1 LTHSGWLECAAQHD
15 KLKCIG
21 HFVDAFRG
29 GLSVISD
36 TTTEVWWGNL
46 VVRSGKLGLCACYTP
61 KLDSR
66 PTFPTIMT
74 SVLEIIPLGGI
85 GEFGMN
91 CMALRYGDEMIILDA
106 GMGFPEETAYGV
118 DVSIPNFEFLE
129 PYRDDITAI
138 VLTHGHEDHLGAL
151 PYILKRFNVPVYC
164 SHFTAG
170 LAESKLEEHELL
182 GDVLLHRVEPR
193 DVVELGAFTVEFIRV
208 SHSLVDCFSLAIKT
222 PVGTII
228 HTGDYKVDETPVIGE
243 PIDLRSFRRY
253 GQDGVLAL
261 LSDSTNAT
269 VPGRTP
275 SERAVIPAFEEI
287 FVEAKGRIIV
297 AAFASSI
304 HRLQIVMDVSQQ
316 FNRRVCVLGRS
327 MQKNVEVADRLG
339 YLDIPDGLLVSLNQ
353 AKLMSDAEVVFL
365 VTGSQGESRAAL
377 SQMAT
382 QSYKGLTIDEGDT
395 VVLSAR
401 IIPGNERLISR
412 MIGFIYKRGANI
424 IEEKRRLIHV
434 SGHASQEDIRILTEA
449 VRPRYVVPIHGEYRM
464 LFRHKEF
471 VKNHLGYAEDDIILI
486 ENGDVLELDG
496 ERAAVIDKREVG
508 RTFIDDSGFEEIS
521 SDLIRERK
529 QLAYEG
535 TITLAVTIRDDT
547 GELLGDPRIVARGV
561 RGLSSNGLGSLG
573 QSSGDDGVAENDML
587 KGALLVVSAALAGAS
602 RQTLEDDSL
611 LKEHL
616 RVELKRF
623 IQKQTG
629 SRPVIMPM
637 IIRV

>member
-1 LTHSGWLECAAQHD
+1 MA
-15 KLKCIG
+15 
-21 HFVDAFRG
+21 
-29 GLSVISD
+29 
-36 TTTEVWWGNL
+36 
-46 VVRSGKLGLCACYTP
+46 
-61 KLDSR
+61 
-66 PTFPTIMT
+66 

-91 CMALRYGDEMIILDA
+91 CMAVRYGDEMLILDA

-118 DVSIPNFEFLE
+118 DVSIPNFGFLDE
-129 PYRDDITAI
+129 YRDDITAI
-138 VLTHGHEDHLGAL
+138 VLTHGHEDHIGAL
-151 PYILKRFNVPVYC
+151 PYLLKRFNVPVYC

-193 DVVELGAFTVEFIRV
+193 DVVDIGSFQVEFIRV
-208 SHSLVDCFSLAIKT
+208 SHSLVDCFSLGIKT

-287 FVEAKGRIIV
+287 FSEAQGRIVV
-297 AAFASSI
+297 AGFASSI
-304 HRLQIVMDVSQQ
+304 HRIQIVFDVAQQ

-327 MQKNVEVADRLG
+327 MQKNVEIADRLG
-339 YLDIPDGLLVSLNQ
+339 YLDIHDGMMIGVNDTKHLPD
-353 AKLMSDAEVVFL
+353 EEIVFL
-365 VTGSQGESRAAL
+365 VTGSQAEPRAAL
-377 SQMAT
+377 YQMAI
-382 QSYKGLTIDEGDT
+382 QSYKGLMIEEGDT

-412 MIGFIYKRGANI
+412 MIGYIYKRGANI
-424 IEEKRRLIHV
+424 IEEKRRLVHV
-434 SGHASQEDIRILTEA
+434 SGHASQEDIRIMTEA
-449 VRPRYVVPIHGEYRM
+449 VRPKFVVPIHGEYRM

-471 VKNHLGYAEDDIILI
+471 VKNHLGYAEENIVLI

-496 ERAAVIDKREVG
+496 ERATVVDKREIG
-508 RTFIDDSGFEEIS
+508 RTFIDESGFEEI
-521 SDLIRERK
+521 DYETVRERK

-535 TITLAVTIRDDT
+535 TVTVVVTVDQET
-547 GELLGDPRIVARGV
+547 GELDGEPKIAARGV
-561 RGLSSNGLGSLG
+561 RGLSTGNGFGNYLLEGS
-573 QSSGDDGVAENDML
+573 
-587 KGALLVVSAALAGAS
+587 KRVVTSA
-602 RQTLEDDSL
+602 
-611 LKEHL
+611 
-616 RVELKRF
+616 V
-623 IQKQTG
+623 
-629 SRPVIMPM
+629 
-637 IIRV
+637 

>member
-1 LTHSGWLECAAQHD
+1 MS
-15 KLKCIG
+15 
-21 HFVDAFRG
+21 
-29 GLSVISD
+29 
-36 TTTEVWWGNL
+36 
-46 VVRSGKLGLCACYTP
+46 
-61 KLDSR
+61 
-66 PTFPTIMT
+66 

-91 CMALRYGDEMIILDA
+91 CMAVRYGDEMLILDA

-118 DVSIPNFEFLE
+118 DVCIPNFDFLE
-129 PYRDDITAI
+129 EYRDHITAI

-151 PYILKRFNVPVYC
+151 PYILKKFNVPVYC

-170 LAESKLEEHELL
+170 LAESKLEEHDLI
-182 GDVLLHRVEPR
+182 GDTLIHRVAPR
-193 DVVELGAFTVEFIRV
+193 DVVTIGSFDVEFIRV
-208 SHSLVDCFSLAIKT
+208 SHSLVDCFSLAIKS

-253 GQDGVLAL
+253 GQEGVLAL

-287 FVEAKGRIIV
+287 FAEASGRIVV

-304 HRLQIVMDVSQQ
+304 HRLQIVLDVAQQ
-316 FNRRVCVLGRS
+316 FNRKVCVLGRS
-327 MQKNVEVADRLG
+327 MLKNVEVADRLG
-339 YLDIPDGLLVSLNQ
+339 YLDIPDGLLVPLNE
-353 AKLMSDAEVVFL
+353 AKHMRDHEIVFL

-377 SQMAT
+377 SQMAS
-382 QSYKGLTIDEGDT
+382 QSYKGLMIDEGDT

-412 MIGFIYKRGANI
+412 MIGMIYKRGANI

-434 SGHASQEDIRILTEA
+434 SGHASQEDIKIMTEA
-449 VRPRYVVPIHGEYRM
+449 VRPKFVVPIHGEYRM

-471 VKNHLGYAEDDIILI
+471 VKNHLGYREENIVLI

-496 ERAAVIDKREVG
+496 ERATIIEKREVP
-508 RTFIDDSGFEEIS
+508 RTFIDDSGFEEITS
-521 SDLIRERK
+521 ETVRQRK

-535 TITLAVTIRDDT
+535 LITVVVTIDRET
-547 GELLGDPRIVARGV
+547 GELQSPPEIVSRGV
-561 RGLSSNGLGSLG
+561 RGFDSTNGMMADA
-573 QSSGDDGVAENDML
+573 QRVVA
-587 KGALLVVSAALAGAS
+587 AALAGAS
-602 RQTLEDDSL
+602 RTTLQDETL
-611 LKEHL
+611 LKEHV
-616 RVELKRF
+616 RVELKRY
-623 IQKQTG
+623 IQKLTG
-629 SRPVIMPM
+629 SRPVILP
-637 IIRV
+637 VVVSL